1 MKAKFAFPIV
11 IAGSLALAACGTDGA
26 EEAAPE
32 EKAEAAETTT
42 AVNGD
47 AGVDATTV
55 SDSESPVKSQA
66 SDGTGQADMRKKMQA
81 LDYTEFELEVEYD
94 NDEEYEAQL
103 ELKSD
108 NSVVA
113 GYEDDMN
120 GIKKQGIE
128 AFNDLYPLVEQLEL
142 TPSSNQEEE
151 IRKVLSTFSLPDD
164 FSDFSLELRF
174 SDGTKH
180 EFKVEQ

>member
-1 MKAKFAFPIV
+1 MKRRYAFPVI
-11 IAGSLALAACGTDGA
+11 IAGSLALAACGSDTA
-26 EEAAPE
+26 EEVLPE
-32 EKAEAAETTT
+32 EEAEAAETTS
-42 AVNGD
+42 AEN
-47 AGVDATTV
+47 
-55 SDSESPVKSQA
+55 SDSGKKATADTDSETPVKSQA
-66 SDGTGQADMRKKMQA
+66 SDGTGQNEMRKKMQS
-81 LDYTEFELEVEYD
+81 LDYTEFELEVEYN

-108 NSVVA
+108 GSVVA
-113 GYEDDMN
+113 SYEDDMN
-120 GIKKQGIE
+120 GVKKEGIQ

-164 FSDFSLELRF
+164 YTDFSLELRF

-180 EFKVEQ
+180 EFEVEQ

>member
-11 IAGSLALAACGTDGA
+11 IAGSLALAACGSDGA
-26 EEAAPE
+26 EEAVPE
-32 EKAEAAETTT
+32 EEAEAAETTAAENDDT
-42 AVNGD
+42 GE
-47 AGVDATTV
+47 GSATGT
-55 SDSESPVKSQA
+55 DSESPVKSQA
-66 SDGTGQADMRKKMQA
+66 SDGSGQADMRKKMQA

-103 ELKSD
+103 ELKPD

-120 GIKKQGIE
+120 GIKKQGIQ
-128 AFNDLYPLVEQLEL
+128 AFNDLYPLVEQLEI

-151 IRKVLSTFSLPDD
+151 IQNILSTFSLPDD
-164 FSDFSLELRF
+164 FTDFSLELRF

-180 EFKVEQ
+180 EFEVEK